1 MYNQYN
7 QRGLPSTS
15 QSVFGL
21 EERIE
26 RVLCYA
32 LIWVSGLFFLIFSRN
47 PTVRQHAKQ
56 SVVVF
61 GALTIILFIISLFGG
76 VLGAIPLIGL
86 LFSIG
91 FGLLHGIVWFVGA
104 LAWIFLM
111 VAAYFSPATY
121 IGGRGSRF

>member
-1 MYNQYN
+1 MYN
-7 QRGLPSTS
+7 QRGLPSSS

-47 PTVRQHAKQ
+47 PTVRRHALQ

-61 GALTIILFIISLFGG
+61 GTLSVVLFILSTFGG
-76 VLGAIPLIGL
+76 VLGSIWFIGWI
-86 LFSIG
+86 FS
-91 FGLLHGIVWFVGA
+91 FTFWLLHGIVWIFGA

-111 VAAYFSPATY
+111 IRAYISPATY
-121 IGGRGSRF
+121 IGGRGSRFS